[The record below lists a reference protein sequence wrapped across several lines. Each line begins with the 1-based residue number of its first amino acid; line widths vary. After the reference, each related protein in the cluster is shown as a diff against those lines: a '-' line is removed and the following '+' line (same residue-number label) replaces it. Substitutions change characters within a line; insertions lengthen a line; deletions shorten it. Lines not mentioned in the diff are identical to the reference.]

1 MAGPTRVP
9 DEKTP
14 PAAAP
19 EQEEQLPWLEELPP
33 RKIVAELDRYIV
45 GQEVAK
51 KAVAIAVRNRW
62 RRTQAPEDIR
72 DEILPNNIIM
82 IGPTGV
88 GKTEIARRLAR
99 LAGAPFLKVEASKF
113 TEVGYVGRDVESMV
127 RELVD
132 VSINMVRTERE
143 DDVYPEAEA
152 RAEERLLD
160 MLLPPV
166 PPTPQSLTPSPGEK
180 GEGRG
185 DKAPLFVVSSKGDVT
200 AKVTEG
206 DVEAQERRRRTR
218 EKLRQQLKEGKL
230 EEREV
235 EIEVQQ
241 QGFPMLEMMQP
252 PQGMEGPDFNFTE
265 WLQEMMPKKKK
276 RRTVHLHEARRILVD
291 EELKKLVDMDD
302 VVNEALDRVENHGV
316 IFIDEID
323 KIAGR
328 EGVHGPDVSREGVQ
342 RDLLPIVEGST
353 VQTRYG
359 YVRTDHVLFIAAGAF
374 HVSKPSDLIPEL
386 QGRFPIRVELQ
397 PLTEEDFVRIMTEPE
412 NALTKQYAALCA
424 AEGATLEFTADG
436 IKEIARIAAKANERM
451 ENIGARRLHT
461 VMTNLLEDVL
471 FDLPD
476 LAEKSIKFD
485 AARVRERLAK
495 IVEDEDLRR
504 YIL

>member
-1 MAGPTRVP
+1 MC
-9 DEKTP
+9 
-14 PAAAP
+14 
-19 EQEEQLPWLEELPP
+19 
-33 RKIVAELDRYIV
+33 
-45 GQEVAK
+45 
-51 KAVAIAVRNRW
+51 
-62 RRTQAPEDIR
+62 
-72 DEILPNNIIM
+72 
-82 IGPTGV
+82 
-88 GKTEIARRLAR
+88 
-99 LAGAPFLKVEASKF
+99 
-113 TEVGYVGRDVESMV
+113 
-127 RELVD
+127 
-132 VSINMVRTERE
+132 
-143 DDVYPEAEA
+143 
-152 RAEERLLD
+152 
-160 MLLPPV
+160 
-166 PPTPQSLTPSPGEK
+166 
-180 GEGRG
+180 
-185 DKAPLFVVSSKGDVT
+185 SSD
-200 AKVTEG
+200 
-206 DVEAQERRRRTR
+206 
-218 EKLRQQLKEGKL
+218 LKEGKL

-252 PQGMEGPDFNFTE
+252 PQGMEGPDFNLTE

-316 IFIDEID
+316 IFIDELD
-323 KIAGR
+323 KIAGER
-328 EGVHGPDVSREGVQ
+328 GTVGPDVSREGVQ

-424 AEGATLEFTADG
+424 AEGATLEFTPDG

-476 LAEKSIKFD
+476 LAEKRIKFD
-485 AARVRERLAK
+485 ATRVRERLAK